1 MSLLHCLS
9 LTLLCN
15 AISCSQAAVLSAGTG
30 LKGLSGIKNLDAGRG
45 KRRKRALSEAE
56 LFELRQLVASG
67 VKDIRDCPELLADEE
82 SDEEAAVALAKGAV
96 VEQDFEVLL
105 PR

>member
-1 MSLLHCLS
+1 MSWS
-9 LTLLCN
+9 G
-15 AISCSQAAVLSAGTG
+15 SSEAVLHAGTG

-45 KRRKRALSEAE
+45 KRRRQELSEAE

-82 SDEEAAVALAKGAV
+82 SDEEAAVALTKGGT

-105 PR
+105 C